1 MGTLIGL
8 HEIDEFSKIRS
19 IYLTRKIHCIS
30 PLTLVAGGRTHSLT
44 DTYLVEIQG

>member
-1 MGTLIGL
+1 MGL

-19 IYLTRKIHCIS
+19 IYLSRKMT
-30 PLTLVAGGRTHSLT
+30 PPKLFAGGRTHTQTHRLT